1 MNRSLIIL
9 TMGVVGVMLGT
20 AGLVCYIHK
29 NPPAAEI
36 VLNSDEE
43 MREFLSEYDKT
54 AKDEPPVKLEIT
66 LPKECNT
73 SVFGTYCDIQKEQSL
88 PLAEHFGEEVVMW
101 TYTLNDLPTM
111 RAELIC
117 TKDGLLVGAM
127 RYDCINFHRM
137 YPIIT

>member
-9 TMGVVGVMLGT
+9 TMGVVGVMLGS
-20 AGLVCYIHK
+20 AGFVRYIHK

-43 MREFLSEYDKT
+43 MRRFLSEYGKT
-54 AKDEPPVKLEIT
+54 SKDEPPLRLEIT
-66 LPKECNT
+66 LPTECGT

-88 PLAEHFGEEVVMW
+88 PLSEHFGEEVVMW

-127 RYDCINFHRM
+127 RYDCINFDHM